1 MQEKR
6 MAGRLLGMMTIVG
19 GSLLAAKVSWN
30 LIRSAGYS
38 LEGYIIDFWY
48 LLVQV
53 WLLALGSYFISVG
66 LRKYRTSREGKLTFK
81 QRIRWG
87 RILIGTFLIISPI
100 NNLLHPVHSRWEF
113 KPDNET
119 EASTMKATET
129 FLNFLMPFLGAGLI
143 AAGVRARFRK
153 PVEAHVDL
161 EDLPTTQS
169 EHK

>member
-38 LEGYIIDFWY
+38 LEGYVVDFWY
-48 LLVQV
+48 LLVQI
-53 WLLALGSYFISVG
+53 WLLALGAYFISVG
-66 LRKYRTSREGKLTFK
+66 LRKYQASRDGKQTFK
-81 QRIRWG
+81 RTIGWG
-87 RILIGTFLIISPI
+87 RILIGTLLIISPI
-100 NNLLHPVHSRWEF
+100 NNRLHPVHSRWKF

-119 EASTMKATET
+119 EASAMKATET

-143 AAGVRARFRK
+143 AAGVRVRFRK
-153 PVEAHVDL
+153 PAEAKVDL

-169 EHK
+169 EPK

>member
-6 MAGRLLGMMTIVG
+6 LAGRLLGITAIVG

-48 LLVQV
+48 LLVQI
-53 WLLALGSYFISVG
+53 WLLALGAYLISVG
-66 LRKYRTSREGKLTFK
+66 LRKYRASKTGCRTKE
-81 QRIRWG
+81 QRIGWG
-87 RILIGTFLIISPI
+87 RILIGTFLIIGTI
-100 NNLLHPVHSRWEF
+100 NGRLHPVHSRWEF

-119 EASTMKATET
+119 EASAMKATET
-129 FLNFLMPFLGAGLI
+129 FLTFFMPVLGAGLI

-153 PVEAHVDL
+153 PA
-161 EDLPTTQS
+161 QA
-169 EHK
+169 